1 MARDKHE
8 LVQLDELPVFIKVH
22 QYPGSSEVPPHWHQ
36 SIELSFTL
44 RGKIDHFII
53 GGVDHETHPGEV
65 LIINTQ
71 VVHSV
76 RNLNSSKN
84 DLALSLLFPYP
95 LVLQMFPEMDHYQF
109 ELQPLAKLSL
119 EQVEQYHYLQT
130 LLSKIIAT
138 KSAPAKAFKNLDLTI
153 LSYQVLNIL
162 LKYFL
167 KQRDNKGQ
175 ISRNLIITEHLRH
188 ALDYIQ
194 NHYQEPI
201 TPQNIADS
209 CHLSRQYLQRIFH
222 QNMGTTIGKYL
233 RNFRAQKA
241 YQDLCHTAMT
251 LTAIA
256 MNNGFSGIRSLNR
269 AMVDYYGQT
278 SMQIRKSSSAPDQSY

>member
-1 MARDKHE
+1 MASDKHE

-22 QYPGSSEVPPHWHQ
+22 QHPGSSEVPPHWHQ

-44 RGKIDHFII
+44 KGKIDHFII
-53 GGVDHETHPGEV
+53 GGVDYQTQPGEI

-76 RNLNSSKN
+76 RNLNSTKN
-84 DLALSLLFPYP
+84 DLALTLLFPYS

-109 ELQPLAKLSL
+109 EVKPVEELS
-119 EQVEQYHYLQT
+119 VEQATQYHHLQT

-138 KSAPAKAFKNLDLTI
+138 KLAPAATFKNLDLTI
-153 LSYQVLNIL
+153 LSYEVLKIL

-167 KQRDNKGQ
+167 KPRDNKCQ
-175 ISRNLIITEHLRH
+175 ISRNLIITGHLRN

-194 NHYQEPI
+194 DHYQEPI
-201 TPQNIADS
+201 TPQDIANS
-209 CHLSRQYLQRIFH
+209 CHLSRQYLQRVFH

-233 RNFRAQKA
+233 KNFRAQKA
-241 YQDLCHTAMT
+241 YQNLRHTANT

-278 SMQIRKSSSAPDQSY
+278 SMQIRKSSLAPYSSY

>member
-1 MARDKHE
+1 MASDKHE
-8 LVQLDELPVFIKVH
+8 LVQLDELSVFIKVH

-44 RGKIDHFII
+44 KGKIDHFII
-53 GGVDHETHPGEV
+53 GGVDYQTQPGEI

-76 RNLNSSKN
+76 RNLNSTKN
-84 DLALSLLFPYP
+84 DLALTLLFPYS

-109 ELQPLAKLSL
+109 EVKPVEELS
-119 EQVEQYHYLQT
+119 VEQATQYHHLQT

-138 KSAPAKAFKNLDLTI
+138 KLAPATTFKNLDLTI
-153 LSYQVLNIL
+153 LSYKVLKIL

-167 KQRDNKGQ
+167 KPRDNKCQ
-175 ISRNLIITEHLRH
+175 ISRNLIITGHLRN

-194 NHYQEPI
+194 DHYQEPI
-201 TPQNIADS
+201 TPQDIANS
-209 CHLSRQYLQRIFH
+209 CHLSRQYLQRVFH

-233 RNFRAQKA
+233 KNFRAQKA
-241 YQDLCHTAMT
+241 YQDLRHTANT

-278 SMQIRKSSSAPDQSY
+278 SMQIRKSSLAPYSSY